1 MSKRLTV
8 EDWDDVADLCEQAE
22 NMVGLGVVGE
32 EPTHT
37 RAAKDR
43 AVMWIHKLTMKAHDK
58 ARRLESNNAWKSY

>member
-22 NMVGLGVVGE
+22 VIAGLGVVGE

-37 RAAKDR
+37 RVAKDK
-43 AVMWIHKLTMKAHDK
+43 AV
-58 ARRLESNNAWKSY
+58 E

>member
-22 NMVGLGVVGE
+22 VMVGLGVIGE

-37 RAAKDR
+37 RVAKDK
-43 AVMWIHKLTMKAHDK
+43 AVEWIHRLTMKSHDN
-58 ARRLESNNAWKSY
+58 ARRLEDKEKK